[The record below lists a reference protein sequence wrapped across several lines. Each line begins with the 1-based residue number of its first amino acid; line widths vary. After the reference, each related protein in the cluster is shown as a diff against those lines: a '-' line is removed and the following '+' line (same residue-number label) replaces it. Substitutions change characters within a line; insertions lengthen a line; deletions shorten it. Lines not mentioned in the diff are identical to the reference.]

1 MVENV
6 TIKKLI
12 DIFGI
17 GPLNG
22 TFNRRKQFT
31 KQKIRANVILDAGSS
46 FKQTQ
51 ILNTK
56 HYVVYLLKVA
66 VWNTI

>member
-31 KQKIRANVILDAGSS
+31 KQKIRANVIL
-46 FKQTQ
+46 
-51 ILNTK
+51 
-56 HYVVYLLKVA
+56 
-66 VWNTI
+66 